1 MKLGFVLALITAASW
16 GVLPIAL
23 KLTLQGMD
31 PVTITWYRFAAAALV
46 LGAILAVTGGL
57 PTLHSLSRRIWLLL
71 ALAITGLTSNYVLYL
86 VALSHTTPSVAQIV
100 IQLAPVFLLLGG
112 LFVFRETFSTRQWAG
127 FALLMLGLVLFFN
140 RRLPELLNL
149 STDTGLGTALLVLAA
164 IVWAVYGLAQKQ
176 LTEHLRPQQILWLV
190 YLGAVLVLFPAA
202 SIGTV
207 RDLEALQLWMLIFCC
222 ANTLI
227 AYGAFAEG
235 AAGRAFDRRERM
247 LRLAAEDLAAAERR
261 FTGDMSERAKLG
273 SYGRSIESLLET
285 QEILRGMRSSV
296 VAPPAIAGGLAPLA
310 RFHALVDLAVSTLI
324 DDLTHVAV
332 VGSGT
337 GGSFSLTYS
346 SISGTGRHD
355 MQHTSGGDP
364 AMLQAIR
371 DVNRAQV
378 AAIAAGAR
386 RLADAGLLDR
396 DDDRRIRVGIRLWEL
411 ATRSSFALQLRQ
423 SARPA
428 MERVARAPVRDR
440 HRRPGCIRR
449 RARPLGILAATGDA
463 TARMGRGG
471 RLRSRPAARWFPSR
485 LSASADRSRL
495 TFEILNY
502 SP

>member
-57 PTLHSLSRRIWLLL
+57 PTLHSLSRRIWPLLR
-71 ALAITGLTSNYVLYL
+71 LAITGLTSNYVLYL

-227 AYGAFAEG
+227 AYGAFAEALKHWDVSRVG
-235 AAGRAFDRRERM
+235 AV
-247 LRLAAEDLAAAERR
+247 L
-261 FTGDMSERAKLG
+261 T
-273 SYGRSIESLLET
+273 
-285 QEILRGMRSSV
+285 
-296 VAPPAIAGGLAPLA
+296 LAPL
-310 RFHALVDLAVSTLI
+310 FTLI
-324 DDLTHVAV
+324 CVWFVEQFLPGLLVPEGLDALNMFGALLV
-332 VGSGT
+332 VG
-337 GGSFSLTYS
+337 GSAVCALS
-346 SISGTGRHD
+346 RANA
-355 MQHTSGGDP
+355 HT
-364 AMLQAIR
+364 
-371 DVNRAQV
+371 
-378 AAIAAGAR
+378 
-386 RLADAGLLDR
+386 
-396 DDDRRIRVGIRLWEL
+396 
-411 ATRSSFALQLRQ
+411 
-423 SARPA
+423 
-428 MERVARAPVRDR
+428 
-440 HRRPGCIRR
+440 
-449 RARPLGILAATGDA
+449 
-463 TARMGRGG
+463 
-471 RLRSRPAARWFPSR
+471 
-485 LSASADRSRL
+485 
-495 TFEILNY
+495 
-502 SP
+502 